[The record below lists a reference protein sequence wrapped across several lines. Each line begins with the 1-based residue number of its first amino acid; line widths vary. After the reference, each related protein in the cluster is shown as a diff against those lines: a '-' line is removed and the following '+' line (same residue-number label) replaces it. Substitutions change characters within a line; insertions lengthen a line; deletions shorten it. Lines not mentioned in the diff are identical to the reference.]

1 MDLRNPR
8 VQRGILAGLAGVGLL
23 YAYFFTTFAPFG
35 YPRRRAVLR
44 DLVAQG
50 EKLESEVERDRAA
63 VQDKAHLEADVASLQ
78 ARWLIESA
86 IVPVTAP
93 PDEVLRELSVAAQEA
108 NVSLAMLK
116 PENPKSG
123 GDYVTFPAKVD
134 VSGRYADVALFLEK
148 IASCQRLLVVPT
160 MKLAGVTR
168 DEKTGVSSPS
178 VRVSMQLVA
187 YAQKGGKS

>member
-23 YAYFFTTFAPFG
+23 YAYFFTNVAPFA
-35 YPRRRAVLR
+35 YPRRKAILR

-50 EKLESEVERDRAA
+50 DKLERQVQTDRAA
-63 VQDKAHLEADVASLQ
+63 VQDRAHLEADVAALQ
-78 ARWLIESA
+78 ARWLVESA
-86 IVPVTAP
+86 IVPVSAP

-116 PENPKSG
+116 PESPKSG
-123 GDYVTFPAKVD
+123 GDYVTFPAKLD

-160 MKLAGVTR
+160 MKMAGVTN
-168 DEKTGVSSPS
+168 DKTGGVGNPS